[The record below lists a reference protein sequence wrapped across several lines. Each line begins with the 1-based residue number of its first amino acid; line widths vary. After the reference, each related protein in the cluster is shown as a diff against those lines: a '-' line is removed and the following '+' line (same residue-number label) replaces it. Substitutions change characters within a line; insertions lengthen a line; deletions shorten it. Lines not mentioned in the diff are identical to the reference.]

1 MVEIELPD
9 LAAARKQLETFPGG
23 ADFAITHTL
32 NDVAG
37 SAKAA
42 ATQYIFQ
49 RYLFDTQ
56 GPLQRGIKVRP
67 VSKASQVAVVRFQ
80 GTRFPVKLFQPTRSD
95 EGIEIMEIRGQRST
109 IAHAFAAAM
118 QYGFGIF
125 KRLPDAGRG
134 PVRSVTG
141 LSVANMAREDK
152 EILPEISAHVREQ
165 LAKRLKFWIGE
176 VRAGNREKY
185 ERKGSHV
192 R

>member
-9 LAAARKQLETFPGG
+9 LAAARKELAAFPGG
-23 ADFAITHTL
+23 ADFAVAHTL

-56 GPLQRGIKVRP
+56 GPISRGIKVKP
-67 VSKASQVAVVRFQ
+67 VAKASQVAVVRFQ
-80 GTRFPVKLFQPTRSD
+80 GTRFPVKLFQPTKTG
-95 EGIEIMEIRGQRST
+95 EGIEIMEIRGKRST
-109 IAHAFAAAM
+109 VAHAFAAAM

-165 LAKRLKFWIGE
+165 LAKRLKFWVGE

-185 ERKGSHV
+185 ERKGAHV